1 MYKTYDKTITKAEID
16 TIMQP
21 KLAKLYKS
29 IEPVSTTT
37 LPDAIEFKILKVLCV
52 NPFMDYTTLFKV
64 MTRETKIDSKKLKSK
79 IEILCD
85 KQLIQFKQCV
95 NSSNHRPSNYF
106 PLESKAYDL
115 LNYPKARRVEA
126 RFFKHSFY
134 IEKVSE
140 HIESQGYKALTEYTP
155 ANHPYPAERID
166 VAFYDK
172 DNCLIAFE
180 ITLSTDSLISN
191 IKKCV
196 SMNAKN
202 IIIVVELPKYIPSI
216 QTTVENTIL
225 SSQILSRISY
235 EPVATFIPKKTKK
248 RKEVKNV
255 LRR

>member
-1 MYKTYDKTITKAEID
+1 MYKTYGKTITKAEID

-52 NPFMDYTTLFKV
+52 NPFMEYTTLLKI
-64 MTRETKIDSKKLKSK
+64 MTRETKINPKKLKSK

-85 KQLIQFKQCV
+85 KQLIQIKQCV
-95 NSSNHRPSNYF
+95 NSSNHKPSNFF

-115 LNYPKARRVEA
+115 LNFPKARRVES

-134 IEKVSE
+134 IQKVVD
-140 HIESQGYKALTEYTP
+140 HIESQGYKALPEHKP

-191 IKKCV
+191 LKKCV
-196 SMNAKN
+196 SMKAKK
-202 IIIVVELPKYIPSI
+202 IIIVAELPKYIPSI
-216 QTTVENTIL
+216 QSTVENTIM

-235 EPVATFIPKKTKK
+235 RSVASFIPKKTKK
-248 RKEVKNV
+248 E
-255 LRR
+255 RR